1 MGDRRFLWGV
11 VCVVVFA
18 FALRVVPLLWSPL
31 PFNPDGIKYA
41 ALVRD
46 TLTSGDFPVARMA
59 TDEFGFTAFLAVAS
73 SLVGVDPLVV
83 AQPVSAAVGASTV
96 LVGALL
102 AERTARRLDLSDSRT
117 CSAALLAGL
126 VLAMEGIYLFRSI
139 PTDEQTVG
147 LLLAPVVVV
156 AVDRWLVTGRAA
168 WAAVGVA
175 VAIVI
180 PPLHNLTGLVTVLAV
195 VILAVLA
202 VRRQPTRQTVIRALL
217 AALLT
222 GGYVF
227 GFHVG
232 LDAIS
237 AARIVQAD
245 RLVRVTD
252 LFLAWI
258 VLGIAGTVWY
268 VTTSSRIRQG
278 VVFAVGTVG
287 FGLVAL
293 NAVRPVFPGTTTT
306 PGSLLLRLL
315 ALAVPV
321 LLTGLVVDALAD
333 DRSPEYATLAL
344 VVAPLVV
351 VATGLTARLTF
362 DYLALLFRAQ
372 LFVHL
377 PVLALAAVAVV
388 AVGRERR
395 RWLQVGV
402 VLALVLSV
410 AVTVPVAY
418 AGLELL
424 NFDPVTTEA
433 EFDATDYAAAQFGTW
448 TTDDLGVRLTTYHG
462 GNASEGPA
470 FRWIQGGP
478 PPDCPV
484 VSQLSWTT
492 TGAQFYPR
500 SPAVVSPERYA
511 EWRATNDVVYV
522 TTSPDPVSI
531 VVPPAYSGGGCRR

>member
-1 MGDRRFLWGV
+1 MRDRRFLWGV

-18 FALRVVPLLWSPL
+18 FALRVVPLFSSPL

-46 TLTSGDFPVARMA
+46 TLGTGDFPVARMA

-73 SLVGVDPLVV
+73 SLFGVDPLAV
-83 AQPVSAAVGASTV
+83 AQPVSAAVGASTI

-102 AERTARRLDLSDSRT
+102 AERTARRLGLPDGRT
-117 CSAALLAGL
+117 RSAALLAGL
-126 VLAMEGIYLFRSI
+126 VLAMEGIYLFRSM

-147 LLLAPVVVV
+147 LLLAPAVVV

-168 WAAVGVA
+168 WAVVGVA
-175 VAIVI
+175 VAVVI
-180 PPLHNLTGLVTVLAV
+180 PPLHNLTGLVTALAV
-195 VILAVLA
+195 VVLAVLA
-202 VRRQPTRQTVIRALL
+202 VRRRPTRRTVARALA

-222 GGYVF
+222 CGYVF
-227 GFHVG
+227 GFHVV
-232 LDAIS
+232 LETVS
-237 AARIVQAD
+237 AARIVQAE

-252 LFLAWI
+252 LFLAWV
-258 VLGIAGTVWY
+258 VLGVAGTVWY
-268 VTTSSRIRQG
+268 ATTSSRVRQS
-278 VVFAVGTVG
+278 VVLTVGSVG

-306 PGSLLLRLL
+306 PGPLLVRLL

-321 LLTGLVVDALAD
+321 LLTALVVDALAD
-333 DRSPEYATLAL
+333 EHSPGHAILTL
-344 VVAPLVV
+344 VGAPLVV

-362 DYLALLFRAQ
+362 DYLALIFRAQ

-388 AVGRERR
+388 TVGHDRR
-395 RWLQVGV
+395 HWLRVGA

-433 EFDATDYAAAQFGTW
+433 EFDATEHAADEFGTW
-448 TTDDLGVRLTTYHG
+448 ATDDLGVRLTTYHG
-462 GNASEGPA
+462 GNASVRPVL
-470 FRWIQGGP
+470 RWIQSGP

-492 TGAQFYPR
+492 TGAQLYPR
-500 SPAVVSPERYA
+500 SPAAISPERYA
-511 EWRATNDVVYV
+511 EWRGANDVVYV
-522 TTSPDPVSI
+522 TTSPDPVSV